1 MCRCRALL
9 VALVLLPLSGSP
21 QPAIAATNES
31 CGSVDR
37 LATALRIAQVLFPEL
52 KGKELSV
59 VFLHGNGPLV
69 NNPTEGDDVRMRLD
83 DKDLWHPPDET
94 ADQYNAAQD
103 KEIESDGIDLPLDL
117 YFSFIDIHG
126 PLKPRHLTCHPLN
139 FTSNAGHK
147 KMEEAWSAINP
158 HPEWSD
164 EQELAEATKLGLR
177 YGPKDK
183 DAVLRLAPLKELS
196 QFYGPLKITSAE
208 FFINGGRKCAGCAF
222 VLPRWDINVSR
233 GKRVSMRITI
243 EPFYGRITA
252 LSSGD

>member
-21 QPAIAATNES
+21 QHAIAATDES

-37 LATALRIAQVLFPEL
+37 LAIALRIAQVLFPEL
-52 KGKELSV
+52 KGNELSISV
-59 VFLHGNGPLV
+59 AQSHYPSVSS
-69 NNPTEGDDVRMRLD
+69 PTEADDVRITLD
-83 DKDLWHPPDET
+83 DKDLWHPPDE
-94 ADQYNAAQD
+94 AANQYYATQD
-103 KEIESDGIDLPLDL
+103 KAIESNGIDLPLDL
-117 YFSFIDIHG
+117 EFSFIDIHG
-126 PLKPRHLTCHPLN
+126 PLKPRHLTCQPLN

-147 KMEEAWSAINP
+147 NMEEVRSAIDP

-164 EQELAEATKLGLR
+164 EQELAVARKLGLR
-177 YGPKDK
+177 YGPEDK
-183 DAVLRLAPLKELS
+183 DAVLRLIPLKELS
-196 QFYGPLKITSAE
+196 QFYGPLKVTSAE
-208 FFINGGRKCAGCAF
+208 FSINVGRKCTSCAF
-222 VLPRWDINVSR
+222 VLPGWDINVSR